1 MGKGD
6 DAWLESL
13 DEFKQLKSYEKQKER
28 AHHELVKSERTV
40 RGDWKP
46 RQKGRGDWI
55 CPRHECGNIN
65 FGYRDE
71 CNLCSEPRPKSTF
84 FNIKG
89 RFVRPSDTG
98 GEIGAEASDKSG
110 GLFNA
115 DDWICRCGNINW
127 AKRNACHE
135 CGRSR
140 VELAPRLGARM
151 ADSEGKAI
159 KNELL
164 TRAGDSEIIPSH
176 THEDE
181 PPREMPDIARVGAG
195 RFAKTNPS
203 EVYGEG
209 SMAGMERLNPMI
221 GDSTINARYNNM
233 MSRSR
238 GSIDHGFSMPGFHKN
253 APGLRKS
260 RKSYDDDE
268 DFGALAKRE
277 VEEEDDAKEKSKD
290 PSHEMR
296 EALARALKEEE
307 LRELKYKCERKA
319 AAMGVLYYEDFETA
333 EETHQRE
340 TAELAQS
347 NRNYT
352 GRRLPDRAPRRESVS
367 EDDEPKEPK
376 HPWDFKIGGGVK
388 RQDEAPDEVQ
398 EHEFFNLLDEKE
410 RKRLL
415 EKKLE
420 KNMKK
425 IQKQIAKEKQRVAEK
440 KENAEKRK
448 LVKTEVSE
456 NKIPKMEA
464 DDDEEDVDGVPLP
477 DEPKGPDPATLAMR
491 HPMIPGGLLEAEQRD
506 QVTLA
511 LKIQPTKLIK
521 RNTGKKTFIIKSKRR

>member
-1 MGKGD
+1 MGTHPIFESDFDCLTEMGKGD
-6 DAWLESL
+6 DPWLESL
-13 DEFKQLKSYEKQKER
+13 DEFKQLQRYEKQKEE
-28 AHHELVKSERTV
+28 AKNALIKSERTV

-71 CNLCSEPRPKSTF
+71 CNLCSEPRPKSNF

-98 GEIGAEASDKSG
+98 GEIGEEASSKSG

-115 DDWICRCGNINW
+115 DDCICRCGNINW

-159 KNELL
+159 KNELM
-164 TRAGDSEIIPSH
+164 TRAGDGDLAPAAIAPAPE
-176 THEDE
+176 
-181 PPREMPDIARVGAG
+181 IARIGRG

-209 SMAGMERLNPMI
+209 SMAGMERLNPMV
-221 GDSTINARYNNM
+221 GDSTINARYNSM
-233 MSRSR
+233 MSRAR
-238 GSIDHGFSMPGFHKN
+238 GSVDKGITLPGFHKN
-253 APGLRKS
+253 APGLRED
-260 RKSYDDDE
+260 YDDEE
-268 DFGALAKRE
+268 DFGLEAKKEIEKEDEAL
-277 VEEEDDAKEKSKD
+277 DKSAD

-307 LRELKYKCERKA
+307 LRELKYKAERKA
-319 AAMGVLYYEDFETA
+319 AAMGILHYEDFET
-333 EETHQRE
+333 EEEVRARRE
-340 TAELAQS
+340 AELEAS

-352 GRRLPDRAPRRESVS
+352 GSRLPERAPRRDSS
-367 EDDEPKEPK
+367 SDEEPEFK
-376 HPWDFKIGGGVK
+376 HPWDFALSGHNKK
-388 RQDEAPDEVQ
+388 DEAPDEVQ

-425 IQKQIAKEKQRVAEK
+425 IQKQIEKEKQRVQEK
-440 KENAEKRK
+440 KEEAAKRK
-448 LVKTEVSE
+448 AERELKGQDT
-456 NKIPKMEA
+456 KIKKEA
-464 DDDEEDVDGVPLP
+464 EEDEDDVDGVPI
-477 DEPKGPDPATLAMR
+477 EESGPDPAMLAMR
-491 HPMIPGGLLEAEQRD
+491 HHVIPGGLAEPEQRD
-506 QVTLA
+506 QVKLKLA
-511 LKIQPTKLIK
+511 LSAPKVMK
-521 RNTGKKTFIIKSKRR
+521 RNNVKKA